1 MYIWI
6 SAVVCRFFIAGRKY
20 FLFYH
25 AYHAYSFNIIQ
36 RFIFHQKCEFFCRF
50 LKVCGSELVRL
61 ELSCG
66 HFLNETCLEV
76 ITETCPNLQ
85 ELNLSSCDKI
95 PPQAFNHIAKVGSLK
110 RLVLYRTKVEV
121 GKSVL
126 MPSMRFKL
134 FSYVWFGFFFLVL
147 CVLPH
152 PRFS

>member
-134 FSYVWFGFFFLVL
+134 FSYVWFGFFFGTPCASSSKV
-147 CVLPH
+147 
-152 PRFS
+152 